1 VRTATL
7 TIWNRA
13 IIASSIVASLLC
25 GCRFV
30 RGGDNK
36 ASHKSTL
43 PRENRL
49 TGDAWLDGQ
58 LPPSVLQGQPRT
70 GGEITIQID
79 TDPPNLNTI
88 IASDYWA
95 DQITTKHVSEL
106 LVTVD
111 AYDEPRYRYKPTLAQ
126 SWEISRDGLSYTFH
140 LRKDVRW
147 HDGSRFSA
155 DDVIATFDKIQDT
168 TSKAAALRSNT
179 KEIQRYER
187 LDDYTVHFVLKQP
200 YFFVMDG
207 VFASVPIQPAHVIRK
222 MTGVAYSEA
231 ATNPLN
237 RAPVGTGP
245 YRFEKWENGQVISL
259 VRNPDYWGKKPYLD
273 RISFRIV
280 KEESI
285 FLELAE
291 RGEIDVL
298 SRVRANQW
306 IKLTKSNLRER
317 FHRLLF
323 YQANYRWIG
332 WNLRRPQFQDARV
345 RQALTMLTDRPG
357 IINSLLHGLAKPTQC
372 HFYWASP
379 ACDQTL
385 EPLPYDPVRA
395 VELLEQAGWVDHDGD
410 GIRDYQGRR
419 FSFTFMVPVV
429 SEEAARIGTKM
440 KEDYARAGI
449 ELRLQRVEWAAFTR
463 RLTNHDFDACTL
475 IWSGE
480 PRSEPTQIWS
490 TSSINGGSNFI
501 GFSNIE
507 ADKLMHAAR
516 SELDDDRR
524 NEQYR
529 KLGAILYQEQPYTW
543 LYVRPQMELISRRL
557 KGVRQTLMGWVL
569 EDWWIDEN
577 RTANVEGR

>member
-1 VRTATL
+1 M
-7 TIWNRA
+7 
-13 IIASSIVASLLC
+13 IANFIAASLLC
-25 GCRFV
+25 DCRFV

-36 ASHKSTL
+36 AGQERTVPSESR
-43 PRENRL
+43 P
-49 TGDAWLDGQ
+49 TGDDWIDGQ
-58 LPPSVLQGQPRT
+58 LPPSVLEGRPHP
-70 GGEITIQID
+70 GGEVTIQID
-79 TDPPNLNTI
+79 ADPPNLNTI

-106 LVTVD
+106 LVTID
-111 AYDEPRYRYKPTLAQ
+111 AYDEPRFRHQPSLAQ
-126 SWEISRDGLSYTFH
+126 SWEFSPDGLSYTFH

-147 HDGSRFSA
+147 HDGQHFSA

-168 TSKAAALRSNT
+168 TSKAAALRSYT
-179 KEIQRYER
+179 KEIERYER
-187 LDDYTVHFVLKQP
+187 LDDYTVRFVLKQP
-200 YFFVMDG
+200 YFLVMDG

-237 RAPVGTGP
+237 RAPIGTGP

-259 VRNPDYWGKKPYLD
+259 VRNPDYWGKRPNLD

-280 KEESI
+280 KEEAV

-306 IKLTKSNLRER
+306 IKLAKSNLREKFNR
-317 FHRLLF
+317 VL
-323 YQANYRWIG
+323 YYEANYRWIG

-345 RQALTMLTDRPG
+345 RRALTMLTDRPG

-379 ACDQTL
+379 ACDESL

-410 GIRDYQGRR
+410 GIRDFQGQR
-419 FSFTFMVPVV
+419 FSFSFMVPVGA
-429 SEEAARIGTKM
+429 EEAARIGTKM
-440 KEDYARAGI
+440 KEDFGRAGI

-463 RLTNHDFDACTL
+463 RLTTHDFDACTL
-475 IWSGE
+475 LWTGA
-480 PRSEPTQIWS
+480 PREDPTQIWN
-490 TSSINGGSNFI
+490 TSSIDGGSNFI
-501 GFSNIE
+501 GFSNVE
-507 ADKLMHAAR
+507 ADKLMQEAR
-516 SELDDDRR
+516 RELNDDRR
-524 NEQYR
+524 NELYR
-529 KLGAILYQEQPYTW
+529 KFGRILYQEQPYTW
-543 LYVRPQMELISRRL
+543 LYVRPQMALISRRL

-569 EDWWIDEN
+569 EDWWIDESHTPN
-577 RTANVEGR
+577 AEGR